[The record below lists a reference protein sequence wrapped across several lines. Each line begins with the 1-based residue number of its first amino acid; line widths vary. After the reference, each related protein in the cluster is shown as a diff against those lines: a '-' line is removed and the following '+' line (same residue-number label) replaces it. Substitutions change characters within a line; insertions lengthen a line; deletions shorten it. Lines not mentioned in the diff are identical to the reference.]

1 MTTSLHRSGL
11 ALAVASGLLVAAGCA
26 GSNQP
31 TDDVPPEQ
39 PASTPLR
46 VGPHSPGGTIVL
58 PRSTAP
64 RGTGLDGTTIPSPDP
79 ATTTRATGADGSRPP
94 SPSIVTFT
102 VPTPVF
108 CAGPLATVPAS
119 YEITGA
125 DRVVFLVDGEQQPEE
140 APAPSGTFSLHVPC
154 DGRVH
159 VVILTA
165 VSPEDQPTLESRTV
179 FTQQSAR
186 GG

>member
-1 MTTSLHRSGL
+1 M
-11 ALAVASGLLVAAGCA
+11 
-26 GSNQP
+26 QP
-31 TDDVPPEQ
+31 P
-39 PASTPLR
+39 STPLS
-46 VGPHSPGGTIVL
+46 VGPHSPGATIVL

-64 RGTGLDGTTIPSPDP
+64 RSTARADTTVPAGDT
-79 ATTTRATGADGSRPP
+79 ATTTGDTSPDGSRPP
-94 SPSIVTFT
+94 SPTIVSFT

-108 CAGPLATVPAS
+108 CAPGPPATVPAT

-140 APAPSGTFSLHVPC
+140 APAPSGTFSLHMPC

-165 VSPEDQPTLESRTV
+165 VSPQDQPTLESRTV